1 MQIWFPPFGSDFEI
15 DINQGHALEEDSRY
29 QLANNNC
36 HLSHTSDSRASGQ
49 FKFGV
54 TGATF
59 RILHLAVDDN
69 TMDNDDSDLWLMPH
83 SIFGVLV

>member
-1 MQIWFPPFGSDFEI
+1 MIST
-15 DINQGHALEEDSRY
+15 
-29 QLANNNC
+29 LANNSC

-83 SIFGVLV
+83 SILGYLCETTFAEGILAVCDRWGAINVTMC